1 MTNRYRIKITGKDPK
16 YFLRH
21 LIDKKIKLY
30 NIIEDHDGISLTV
43 DEVDYAKILKMK
55 TSYNIQI
62 INRFGVAKLRY
73 LLLKYKYILSFLFL
87 TLGLMI
93 ILSHF
98 IFFIDVIHSKEEIRE
113 LVETDLKEFGISK
126 YRFRVSY
133 AKKEEIRNKILEKE
147 KDKIEWLE
155 IDRIGTRYI
164 VNVEERLIK
173 DNKVDNEVRDIV
185 AKKDAMILNIE
196 AETGEIVRKKYEY
209 VRKGDTIVSGTIKNK
224 EDEVSKVKA
233 EGKVYGV
240 GWYCVTVELRKKFYE
255 EKKTG
260 KTSKALTLR
269 IANKK
274 ISVPFSKD
282 NRSYI
287 SEDSPI
293 LENNLIPIKLVLE
306 TKHEIEIIDKE
317 YNMDNSSSEAIK
329 LATKKLEDRLDE
341 QSMILSKK
349 VLKKALKN
357 SKIIVVMFYKV
368 YENITDYAEISPDI
382 ENNKTE

>member
-21 LIDKKIKLY
+21 LIVKKIKLY

-55 TSYNIQI
+55 TSYNIKI

-113 LVETDLKEFGISK
+113 LVENDLKEFGISK

-233 EGKVYGV
+233 EGKVYGEV
-240 GWYCVTVELRKKFYE
+240 WYSVTVELPKKYYE

-282 NRSYI
+282 NKSYI
-287 SEDSPI
+287 SEDSPM

-349 VLKKALKN
+349 VLKKTLKN
-357 SKIIVVMFYKV
+357 SKIIVEIFFKV
-368 YENITDYAEISPDI
+368 RENITDYKKISKELKI
-382 ENNKTE
+382 EGD

>member
-1 MTNRYRIKITGKDPK
+1 MTNKYRIKITGKDPK

-21 LIDKKIKLY
+21 LIVKKIKLY

-55 TSYNIQI
+55 TSYNIKI
-62 INRFGVAKLRY
+62 VNRFGVAKLRY
-73 LLLKYKYILSFLFL
+73 LLLKYKYILFFLFL

-113 LVETDLKEFGISK
+113 LVENDLKEFGISK
-126 YRFRVSY
+126 YKFRVSY

-233 EGKVYGV
+233 EGKVYGEV
-240 GWYCVTVELRKKFYE
+240 WYSVTVELPKKYYE

-282 NRSYI
+282 NKSYI

-293 LENNLIPIKLVLE
+293 LQNNLIPIKLVLE

-349 VLKKALKN
+349 VLKKTLKN
-357 SKIIVVMFYKV
+357 SKIIVEIFFKV
-368 YENITDYAEISPDI
+368 RENITDYKKISKELKI
-382 ENNKTE
+382 EGD

>member
-1 MTNRYRIKITGKDPK
+1 MTNKYRIKITGKDPK

-21 LIDKKIKLY
+21 LIVKKIKLY

-55 TSYNIQI
+55 TSYNIKI
-62 INRFGVAKLRY
+62 VNRFGVAKLRY
-73 LLLKYKYILSFLFL
+73 LLLKYKYILFFLFL

-98 IFFIDVIHSKEEIRE
+98 IFFIDVIHSKEEMRE
-113 LVETDLKEFGISK
+113 LVENDLKEFGISK

-233 EGKVYGV
+233 EGKVYGEV
-240 GWYCVTVELRKKFYE
+240 WYSVTVELPKKYYE

-349 VLKKALKN
+349 VLKKTLKN
-357 SKIIVVMFYKV
+357 SKIIVEIFFKV
-368 YENITDYAEISPDI
+368 RENITDYKKISKELKI
-382 ENNKTE
+382 EGD

>member
-21 LIDKKIKLY
+21 LIVKKIKLY
-30 NIIEDHDGISLTV
+30 NIVEDHDGISLTV

-55 TSYNIQI
+55 TSYNIKI

-73 LLLKYKYILSFLFL
+73 LLLKYKYILFFLFL

-113 LVETDLKEFGISK
+113 LVENDMKEFGISK
-126 YRFRVSY
+126 YKFRVSY

-224 EDEVSKVKA
+224 ENEVSKVKA
-233 EGKVYGV
+233 EGKVYGEV
-240 GWYCVTVELRKKFYE
+240 WYSVTVELPKKYYE

-282 NRSYI
+282 NKSYI

-329 LATKKLEDRLDE
+329 LATKKLEDHLDE

-349 VLKKALKN
+349 VLKKTLKN
-357 SKIIVVMFYKV
+357 SKIIVEIFFKV
-368 YENITDYAEISPDI
+368 RENITDYKKISKELKI
-382 ENNKTE
+382 EGD

>member
-21 LIDKKIKLY
+21 LIVKKIKLY

-73 LLLKYKYILSFLFL
+73 LFLKYKYILSFLFL

-98 IFFIDVIHSKEEIRE
+98 IFFIDVIHSKEEMRE
-113 LVETDLKEFGISK
+113 LVENDLKEFGISK
-126 YRFRVSY
+126 YKFRVSY

-233 EGKVYGV
+233 EGKVYGEV
-240 GWYCVTVELRKKFYE
+240 WYSVTVELPKKYYE

-282 NRSYI
+282 NKSYI

-349 VLKKALKN
+349 VLKKTLKN
-357 SKIIVVMFYKV
+357 SKIIVEIFFKV
-368 YENITDYAEISPDI
+368 RENITDYKKISKELKI
-382 ENNKTE
+382 EGD

>member
-1 MTNRYRIKITGKDPK
+1 MTNKYRIKITGKDPK

-21 LIDKKIKLY
+21 LIVKKIKLY

-233 EGKVYGV
+233 EGKVYGEV
-240 GWYCVTVELRKKFYE
+240 WYSVTVELPKKYYE

-274 ISVPFSKD
+274 VSVPFSKD
-282 NRSYI
+282 NKSYI

-293 LENNLIPIKLVLE
+293 LENNLIPIRLVLE

-317 YNMDNSSSEAIK
+317 YNMGNSSSEAIK

-349 VLKKALKN
+349 VLKKTLKN
-357 SKIIVVMFYKV
+357 SKIIVEIFFKV
-368 YENITDYAEISPDI
+368 RENITDYKKISKELKI
-382 ENNKTE
+382 EGD

>member
-1 MTNRYRIKITGKDPK
+1 MTNKYRIKITGRDPK

-21 LIDKKIKLY
+21 LIVKKIKLY

-55 TSYNIQI
+55 TSYNIKI
-62 INRFGVAKLRY
+62 VNRFGVAKLRY
-73 LLLKYKYILSFLFL
+73 LLLKYKYILFFLFL

-113 LVETDLKEFGISK
+113 LVENDLKEFGISK
-126 YRFRVSY
+126 YKFRVSY

-233 EGKVYGV
+233 EGKVYGEV
-240 GWYCVTVELRKKFYE
+240 WYSVTVELPKKYYE

-282 NRSYI
+282 NKSYI

-349 VLKKALKN
+349 VLKKTLKN
-357 SKIIVVMFYKV
+357 SKIIVEIFFKV
-368 YENITDYAEISPDI
+368 RENITDYKKISKELKI
-382 ENNKTE
+382 EGD

>member
-16 YFLRH
+16 YFLRQ
-21 LIDKKIKLY
+21 LIVKKIKLY

-233 EGKVYGV
+233 EGKVYGEV
-240 GWYCVTVELRKKFYE
+240 WYSVTVELPKKYYE

-282 NRSYI
+282 NKSYI

-357 SKIIVVMFYKV
+357 SKIIVEIFFKV
-368 YENITDYAEISPDI
+368 RENITDYKKISKELKI
-382 ENNKTE
+382 EGD

>member
-21 LIDKKIKLY
+21 LIVKKIKLY

-233 EGKVYGV
+233 EGKVYGEV
-240 GWYCVTVELRKKFYE
+240 WYSVTVELPKKYYE

-282 NRSYI
+282 NKSYI

-349 VLKKALKN
+349 VLKKTLKN
-357 SKIIVVMFYKV
+357 SKIIVEIFFKV
-368 YENITDYAEISPDI
+368 RENITDYKKISKELKI
-382 ENNKTE
+382 EGD

>member
-21 LIDKKIKLY
+21 LIVKKIKLY

-55 TSYNIQI
+55 TSYNIKI

-113 LVETDLKEFGISK
+113 LVENDLKEFGISK

-224 EDEVSKVKA
+224 ENEVSKVKA
-233 EGKVYGV
+233 EGKVYGEV
-240 GWYCVTVELRKKFYE
+240 WYSVTVELPKKYYE
-255 EKKTG
+255 EKKTC

-282 NRSYI
+282 NKSYI

-349 VLKKALKN
+349 VLKKTLKN
-357 SKIIVVMFYKV
+357 SKIIVEIFFKV
-368 YENITDYAEISPDI
+368 RENITDYKKISKELKI
-382 ENNKTE
+382 EGD

>member
-21 LIDKKIKLY
+21 LIVKKIKLY

-55 TSYNIQI
+55 TSYNIKI

-113 LVETDLKEFGISK
+113 LVENDLKEFGISK

-133 AKKEEIRNKILEKE
+133 DKKEEIRNKILEKE

-233 EGKVYGV
+233 EGKVYGEV
-240 GWYCVTVELRKKFYE
+240 WYSVTVELPKKYYE

-282 NRSYI
+282 NKSYI

-349 VLKKALKN
+349 VLKKTLKN
-357 SKIIVVMFYKV
+357 SKIIVEIFFKV
-368 YENITDYAEISPDI
+368 RENITDYKKISKELKI
-382 ENNKTE
+382 EGD

>member
-21 LIDKKIKLY
+21 LIVKKIKLY

-55 TSYNIQI
+55 TSYNIKI

-113 LVETDLKEFGISK
+113 LVENDLKEFGISK

-224 EDEVSKVKA
+224 ENEVSKVKA
-233 EGKVYGV
+233 EGKVYGEV
-240 GWYCVTVELRKKFYE
+240 WYSVTVELPKKYYE

-282 NRSYI
+282 NKSYI

-293 LENNLIPIKLVLE
+293 IENNLIPIRLVLE

-329 LATKKLEDRLDE
+329 LATKKLEDHLDE

-349 VLKKALKN
+349 VLKKTLKN
-357 SKIIVVMFYKV
+357 SKIIVEIFFKV
-368 YENITDYAEISPDI
+368 RENITDYKKISKELKI
-382 ENNKTE
+382 EGD

>member
-21 LIDKKIKLY
+21 LIVKKIKLY

-55 TSYNIQI
+55 TSYNIKI

-113 LVETDLKEFGISK
+113 LVENDLKEFGISK

-224 EDEVSKVKA
+224 ENEVSKVKA
-233 EGKVYGV
+233 EGKVYGEV
-240 GWYCVTVELRKKFYE
+240 WYSVTVELPKKYYE

-282 NRSYI
+282 NKSYI
-287 SEDSPI
+287 SEDTPI
-293 LENNLIPIKLVLE
+293 LENNLIPIRLVLE

-329 LATKKLEDRLDE
+329 LATKKLEDHLDE

-349 VLKKALKN
+349 VLKKTLKN
-357 SKIIVVMFYKV
+357 SKIIVEIFFKV
-368 YENITDYAEISPDI
+368 RENITDYKKISKELKI
-382 ENNKTE
+382 EGD

>member
-21 LIDKKIKLY
+21 LIVKKIKLY

-98 IFFIDVIHSKEEIRE
+98 IFFIDIIHSKEEIRE
-113 LVETDLKEFGISK
+113 LVENDLKEFGISK
-126 YRFRVSY
+126 YRFRASY

-224 EDEVSKVKA
+224 ENEVSKVKA
-233 EGKVYGV
+233 EGKVYGEV
-240 GWYCVTVELRKKFYE
+240 WYSVTVELPKKYYE

-282 NRSYI
+282 NKSYI

-349 VLKKALKN
+349 VLKKTLKN
-357 SKIIVVMFYKV
+357 SKIIVEIFFKV
-368 YENITDYAEISPDI
+368 RENITDYKKISKELKI
-382 ENNKTE
+382 EGD

>member
-21 LIDKKIKLY
+21 LIVKKIKLY

-55 TSYNIQI
+55 TSYNIKI

-113 LVETDLKEFGISK
+113 LVENDLKEFGISK

-233 EGKVYGV
+233 EGKVYGEV
-240 GWYCVTVELRKKFYE
+240 WYSVTVELPKKYYE

-282 NRSYI
+282 NKSYI

-349 VLKKALKN
+349 VLKNTLKN
-357 SKIIVVMFYKV
+357 SKIIVEIFFKV
-368 YENITDYAEISPDI
+368 RENITDYKKISKELKI
-382 ENNKTE
+382 EGD

>member
-21 LIDKKIKLY
+21 LIVKKIKLY

-55 TSYNIQI
+55 TSYNIKI

-113 LVETDLKEFGISK
+113 LVENDLKEFGISK

-233 EGKVYGV
+233 EGKVYGEV
-240 GWYCVTVELRKKFYE
+240 WYSVTVELPKKYYE

-282 NRSYI
+282 NKSYI

-293 LENNLIPIKLVLE
+293 LE

-349 VLKKALKN
+349 VLKKTLKN
-357 SKIIVVMFYKV
+357 SKIIVEIFFKV
-368 YENITDYAEISPDI
+368 RENITDYKKISKELKI
-382 ENNKTE
+382 EGD

>member
-21 LIDKKIKLY
+21 LIVKKIKLY

-55 TSYNIQI
+55 TSYNIKI

-113 LVETDLKEFGISK
+113 LVENDLKEFGISK

-233 EGKVYGV
+233 EGKVYGEV
-240 GWYCVTVELRKKFYE
+240 WYSVTVELPKKYYE

-274 ISVPFSKD
+274 ISVAFSKD
-282 NRSYI
+282 NKSYI

-349 VLKKALKN
+349 VLKKTLKN
-357 SKIIVVMFYKV
+357 SKIIVEIFFKV
-368 YENITDYAEISPDI
+368 RENITDYKKISKELKI
-382 ENNKTE
+382 EGD

>member
-1 MTNRYRIKITGKDPK
+1 MTNKYRIKITGKDPK

-21 LIDKKIKLY
+21 LIVKKIKLY

-55 TSYNIQI
+55 TSYNIKI
-62 INRFGVAKLRY
+62 VNRFGVAKLRY
-73 LLLKYKYILSFLFL
+73 LLLKYKYILFFLFL

-98 IFFIDVIHSKEEIRE
+98 IFFIDVIHSKEEMRE
-113 LVETDLKEFGISK
+113 LVENDLKEFGISK
-126 YRFRVSY
+126 YKFRVSY

-233 EGKVYGV
+233 EGKVYGEV
-240 GWYCVTVELRKKFYE
+240 WYSVTVELPKKYYE

-329 LATKKLEDRLDE
+329 LATKKLKDRLDE

-357 SKIIVVMFYKV
+357 SKIIVEIFFKV
-368 YENITDYAEISPDI
+368 RENITDYKKISKELKI
-382 ENNKTE
+382 EGD

>member
-21 LIDKKIKLY
+21 LIVKKIKLY
-30 NIIEDHDGISLTV
+30 NIVEDHDGISLTV

-87 TLGLMI
+87 TLGFMI

-98 IFFIDVIHSKEEIRE
+98 IFFIDIIHSKEEIRE
-113 LVETDLKEFGISK
+113 LVENDLKEFGISK

-224 EDEVSKVKA
+224 ENEVSKVKA
-233 EGKVYGV
+233 EGKVYGEV
-240 GWYCVTVELRKKFYE
+240 WYSVTVELPKKYYE

-282 NRSYI
+282 NKSYI

-293 LENNLIPIKLVLE
+293 IENNLIPIRLVLE

-329 LATKKLEDRLDE
+329 LATKKLEDHLDE

-349 VLKKALKN
+349 VLKKTLKN
-357 SKIIVVMFYKV
+357 SKIIVEIFFKV
-368 YENITDYAEISPDI
+368 RENITDYKKISKELKI
-382 ENNKTE
+382 EGD

>member
-21 LIDKKIKLY
+21 LIVKKIKLY

-73 LLLKYKYILSFLFL
+73 LFLKYKYILSFLFL

-113 LVETDLKEFGISK
+113 LVENDLKEFGISK

-233 EGKVYGV
+233 EGKVYGEV
-240 GWYCVTVELRKKFYE
+240 WYSVTVELPKKYYE

-282 NRSYI
+282 NKSYI

-317 YNMDNSSSEAIK
+317 YNMDNSSSETIK

-349 VLKKALKN
+349 VLKKTLKN
-357 SKIIVVMFYKV
+357 SKIIVEIFFKV
-368 YENITDYAEISPDI
+368 RENITDYKKISKELKI
-382 ENNKTE
+382 EGD

>member
-21 LIDKKIKLY
+21 LIVKKIKLY

-87 TLGLMI
+87 TLGFMI

-98 IFFIDVIHSKEEIRE
+98 IFFIDIIHSKEEIRE
-113 LVETDLKEFGISK
+113 LVENDLKEFGISK

-224 EDEVSKVKA
+224 ENEVSKVKA
-233 EGKVYGV
+233 EGKVYGEV
-240 GWYCVTVELRKKFYE
+240 WYSVTVELPKKYYE

-282 NRSYI
+282 NKSYI

-349 VLKKALKN
+349 VLKKTLKN
-357 SKIIVVMFYKV
+357 SKIIVEIFFKV
-368 YENITDYAEISPDI
+368 RENITDYKKISKELKI
-382 ENNKTE
+382 EGD

>member
-21 LIDKKIKLY
+21 LIVKKIKLY

-55 TSYNIQI
+55 TSYNIKI

-113 LVETDLKEFGISK
+113 LVENDLKEFGISK

-233 EGKVYGV
+233 EGKVYGEV
-240 GWYCVTVELRKKFYE
+240 WYSVTVELPKKYYE

-282 NRSYI
+282 NKSYI

-293 LENNLIPIKLVLE
+293 LEKNLIPIKLVLE

-329 LATKKLEDRLDE
+329 LATKKLEERLDE

-349 VLKKALKN
+349 VLKKTLKN
-357 SKIIVVMFYKV
+357 SKIIVEIFFKV
-368 YENITDYAEISPDI
+368 RENITDYKKISKELKI
-382 ENNKTE
+382 EGD

>member
-1 MTNRYRIKITGKDPK
+1 MGKDPK

-21 LIDKKIKLY
+21 LIVKKIKLY

-55 TSYNIQI
+55 TSYNIKI

-113 LVETDLKEFGISK
+113 LVENDLKEFGISK

-233 EGKVYGV
+233 EGKVYGEV
-240 GWYCVTVELRKKFYE
+240 WYSVTVELPKKYYE

-282 NRSYI
+282 NKSYI

-349 VLKKALKN
+349 VLKKTLKN
-357 SKIIVVMFYKV
+357 SKIIVEIFFKV
-368 YENITDYAEISPDI
+368 RENITDYKKISKELKI
-382 ENNKTE
+382 EGD

>member
-21 LIDKKIKLY
+21 LIVKKIKLY

-55 TSYNIQI
+55 TSYNIKI

-113 LVETDLKEFGISK
+113 LVENDLKEFGISK

-233 EGKVYGV
+233 EGKVYGEV
-240 GWYCVTVELRKKFYE
+240 WYSVTVELPKKYYE

-282 NRSYI
+282 NKSYI

-329 LATKKLEDRLDE
+329 LATKKLEGRLDE

-349 VLKKALKN
+349 VLKKTLKN
-357 SKIIVVMFYKV
+357 SKIIVEIFFKV
-368 YENITDYAEISPDI
+368 RENITDYKKISKELKI
-382 ENNKTE
+382 EGD

>member
-21 LIDKKIKLY
+21 LIVKKIKLY

-233 EGKVYGV
+233 EGKVYGEV
-240 GWYCVTVELRKKFYE
+240 WYSVTVELPKKYYE

-282 NRSYI
+282 NKSYI

-317 YNMDNSSSEAIK
+317 YNMDNSSSETIK

-349 VLKKALKN
+349 VLKKTLKN
-357 SKIIVVMFYKV
+357 SKIIVEIFFKV
-368 YENITDYAEISPDI
+368 RENITDYKKISKELKI
-382 ENNKTE
+382 EGD

>member
-1 MTNRYRIKITGKDPK
+1 MTNKYRIKITGKDPK

-21 LIDKKIKLY
+21 LIVKKIKLY
-30 NIIEDHDGISLTV
+30 NIVEDHDGISLTV

-55 TSYNIQI
+55 TSYNIKVV
-62 INRFGVAKLRY
+62 NRFGVAKLRY
-73 LLLKYKYILSFLFL
+73 LLLKYKYILFFLFL

-113 LVETDLKEFGISK
+113 LVENDLKEFGISK
-126 YRFRVSY
+126 YKFRVSY

-233 EGKVYGV
+233 EGKVYGEV
-240 GWYCVTVELRKKFYE
+240 WYSVTVELPKKYHE

-282 NRSYI
+282 NKSYI

-349 VLKKALKN
+349 VLKKTLKN
-357 SKIIVVMFYKV
+357 SKIIVEIFFKV
-368 YENITDYAEISPDI
+368 RENITDYKKISKELKI
-382 ENNKTE
+382 EGD

>member
-21 LIDKKIKLY
+21 LIVKKIKLY
-30 NIIEDHDGISLTV
+30 NIVEDHDGISLTV

-55 TSYNIQI
+55 TSYNIKI

-113 LVETDLKEFGISK
+113 LVENDLKEFGISK

-224 EDEVSKVKA
+224 ENEVSKVKA
-233 EGKVYGV
+233 EGKVYGEV
-240 GWYCVTVELRKKFYE
+240 WYSVTVELPKKYYE

-282 NRSYI
+282 NKSYI

-349 VLKKALKN
+349 VLKKTLKN
-357 SKIIVVMFYKV
+357 SKIIVEIFFKV
-368 YENITDYAEISPDI
+368 RENITDYKKISKELKI
-382 ENNKTE
+382 EGD

>member
-21 LIDKKIKLY
+21 LIVKKIKLY

-55 TSYNIQI
+55 TSYNIKI

-113 LVETDLKEFGISK
+113 LVENDLKEFGISK

-233 EGKVYGV
+233 EGKVYGEV
-240 GWYCVTVELRKKFYE
+240 WYSVTVELPKKYYE

-282 NRSYI
+282 NKSYI

-329 LATKKLEDRLDE
+329 LATKKLEERLDE

-349 VLKKALKN
+349 VLKKTLKN
-357 SKIIVVMFYKV
+357 SKIIVEIFFKV
-368 YENITDYAEISPDI
+368 RENITDYKKIPKELKI
-382 ENNKTE
+382 EGD

>member
-1 MTNRYRIKITGKDPK
+1 MTNKYRIKITGKDPK

-21 LIDKKIKLY
+21 LIVKKIKLY

-55 TSYNIQI
+55 TSYNIKI
-62 INRFGVAKLRY
+62 VNRFGVAKLRY
-73 LLLKYKYILSFLFL
+73 LLLKYKYILFFLFL

-113 LVETDLKEFGISK
+113 LVENDLKEFGISK
-126 YRFRVSY
+126 YKFRVSY

-233 EGKVYGV
+233 EGKVYGEV
-240 GWYCVTVELRKKFYE
+240 WYSVTVELPKKYYE

-274 ISVPFSKD
+274 VSVPFSKD
-282 NRSYI
+282 NKSYI

-293 LENNLIPIKLVLE
+293 LENNLIPIRLVLE

-349 VLKKALKN
+349 VLKKTLKN
-357 SKIIVVMFYKV
+357 SKIIVEIFFKV
-368 YENITDYAEISPDI
+368 RENITDYKKISKELKI
-382 ENNKTE
+382 EGD

>member
-21 LIDKKIKLY
+21 LIVKKIKLY

-55 TSYNIQI
+55 TSYNIKI

-87 TLGLMI
+87 TLGLII

-113 LVETDLKEFGISK
+113 LVENDLKEFGISK

-233 EGKVYGV
+233 EGKVYGEV
-240 GWYCVTVELRKKFYE
+240 WYSVTVELPKKYYE

-282 NRSYI
+282 NKSYI

-349 VLKKALKN
+349 VLKKTLKN
-357 SKIIVVMFYKV
+357 SKIIVEIFFKV
-368 YENITDYAEISPDI
+368 RENITDYKKISKELKI
-382 ENNKTE
+382 EGD

>member
-21 LIDKKIKLY
+21 LIVKKIKLY

-55 TSYNIQI
+55 TSYNIKI

-113 LVETDLKEFGISK
+113 LVENDLKEFGISK

-233 EGKVYGV
+233 EGKVYGEV
-240 GWYCVTVELRKKFYE
+240 WYSVTVELPKKYYE

-282 NRSYI
+282 NKSYI

-329 LATKKLEDRLDE
+329 LATKKLEDHLDE

-349 VLKKALKN
+349 VLKKTLKN
-357 SKIIVVMFYKV
+357 SKIIVEIFFKV
-368 YENITDYAEISPDI
+368 RENITDYKKISKELKI
-382 ENNKTE
+382 EGD

>member
-1 MTNRYRIKITGKDPK
+1 MTNKYRIKITGKDPK

-21 LIDKKIKLY
+21 LIVKKIKLY

-55 TSYNIQI
+55 TSYNIKI
-62 INRFGVAKLRY
+62 VNRFGVAKLRY
-73 LLLKYKYILSFLFL
+73 LLLKYKYILFFLFL

-98 IFFIDVIHSKEEIRE
+98 IFFIDVIHSKEEMRE
-113 LVETDLKEFGISK
+113 LVENDLKEFGISK
-126 YRFRVSY
+126 YKFRVSY

-233 EGKVYGV
+233 EGKVYGEV
-240 GWYCVTVELRKKFYE
+240 WYSVTVELPKKYYE

-349 VLKKALKN
+349 VLKKTLKN
-357 SKIIVVMFYKV
+357 SKIIVEIFFKV
-368 YENITDYAEISPDI
+368 RENITDYKKISKELKI
-382 ENNKTE
+382 EGD

>member
-21 LIDKKIKLY
+21 LIVKKIKLY

-233 EGKVYGV
+233 EGKVYGEV
-240 GWYCVTVELRKKFYE
+240 WYSVTVELPKKYYE

-282 NRSYI
+282 NKSYI

-293 LENNLIPIKLVLE
+293 IENNLIPIRLVLE

-329 LATKKLEDRLDE
+329 LATKKLEDHLDE

-349 VLKKALKN
+349 VLKKTLKN
-357 SKIIVVMFYKV
+357 SKIIVEIFFKV
-368 YENITDYAEISPDI
+368 RENITDYKKISKELKI
-382 ENNKTE
+382 EGD

>member
-21 LIDKKIKLY
+21 LIVKKIKLY

-73 LLLKYKYILSFLFL
+73 LFLKYKYILSFLFL

-113 LVETDLKEFGISK
+113 LVENDLKEFGISK

-233 EGKVYGV
+233 EGKVYGEV
-240 GWYCVTVELRKKFYE
+240 WYSVTVELPKKYYE

-282 NRSYI
+282 NKSYI

-329 LATKKLEDRLDE
+329 LATKKLEERLDE

-349 VLKKALKN
+349 VLKKTLKN
-357 SKIIVVMFYKV
+357 SKIIVEIFFKV
-368 YENITDYAEISPDI
+368 RENITDYKKISKELKI
-382 ENNKTE
+382 EGD

>member
-21 LIDKKIKLY
+21 LIVKKIKLY

-98 IFFIDVIHSKEEIRE
+98 IFFIDIIHSKEEIRE
-113 LVETDLKEFGISK
+113 LVENDLKEFGISK

-233 EGKVYGV
+233 EGKVYGEV
-240 GWYCVTVELRKKFYE
+240 WYSVTVELPKKYYE

-357 SKIIVVMFYKV
+357 SKIIVEIFFKV
-368 YENITDYAEISPDI
+368 RENITDYKKISKELKI
-382 ENNKTE
+382 EGD

>member
-21 LIDKKIKLY
+21 LIVKKIKLY

-43 DEVDYAKILKMK
+43 DEVDYAKILK
-55 TSYNIQI
+55 I

-113 LVETDLKEFGISK
+113 LVENDLKEFGISK

-233 EGKVYGV
+233 EGKVYGEV
-240 GWYCVTVELRKKFYE
+240 WYSVTVELPKKYYE

-282 NRSYI
+282 NKSYI

-349 VLKKALKN
+349 VLKKTLKN
-357 SKIIVVMFYKV
+357 SKIIVEIFFKV
-368 YENITDYAEISPDI
+368 RENITDYKKISKELKI
-382 ENNKTE
+382 EGD

>member
-1 MTNRYRIKITGKDPK
+1 MTNKYRIKITGKDPK

-21 LIDKKIKLY
+21 LIVKKIKLY
-30 NIIEDHDGISLTV
+30 NIVEDHDGISLTV

-55 TSYNIQI
+55 TSYNIKI
-62 INRFGVAKLRY
+62 VNRFGVAKLRY
-73 LLLKYKYILSFLFL
+73 LLLKYNYILFFLFL

-113 LVETDLKEFGISK
+113 LVENDLKEFGISK
-126 YRFRVSY
+126 YKFRVSY

-224 EDEVSKVKA
+224 ENEVSKVKA
-233 EGKVYGV
+233 EGKVYGEV
-240 GWYCVTVELRKKFYE
+240 WYSVTVELPKKYYE

-282 NRSYI
+282 NKSYI

-349 VLKKALKN
+349 VLKKTLKN
-357 SKIIVVMFYKV
+357 SKIIVEIFFKV
-368 YENITDYAEISPDI
+368 RENITDYKKISKELKI
-382 ENNKTE
+382 EGD

>member
-21 LIDKKIKLY
+21 LIVKKIKLY

-55 TSYNIQI
+55 TSYNIKI

-113 LVETDLKEFGISK
+113 LVENDLKEFGISK

-224 EDEVSKVKA
+224 ENEVSKVKA
-233 EGKVYGV
+233 EGKVYGEV
-240 GWYCVTVELRKKFYE
+240 WYSVTVELPKKYYE

-282 NRSYI
+282 NKSYI

-329 LATKKLEDRLDE
+329 LATKKLEDHLDE

-349 VLKKALKN
+349 VLKKTLKN
-357 SKIIVVMFYKV
+357 SKIIVEIFFKV
-368 YENITDYAEISPDI
+368 RENITDYKKISKELKI
-382 ENNKTE
+382 EGD

>member
-21 LIDKKIKLY
+21 LIVKKIKLY

-98 IFFIDVIHSKEEIRE
+98 IFFIDIIHSKEEIRE
-113 LVETDLKEFGISK
+113 LVENDLKEFGISK

-233 EGKVYGV
+233 EGKVYGEV
-240 GWYCVTVELRKKFYE
+240 WYSVTVELPKKYYE

-282 NRSYI
+282 NKSYI

-349 VLKKALKN
+349 VLKKTLKN
-357 SKIIVVMFYKV
+357 SKIIVEIFFKV
-368 YENITDYAEISPDI
+368 RENITDYKKISKELKI
-382 ENNKTE
+382 EGD

>member
-21 LIDKKIKLY
+21 LIVKKIKLY
-30 NIIEDHDGISLTV
+30 NIVEDHDGISLTV

-55 TSYNIQI
+55 TSYNIKI

-113 LVETDLKEFGISK
+113 LVENDLKEFGISK

-233 EGKVYGV
+233 EGKVYGEV
-240 GWYCVTVELRKKFYE
+240 WYSVTVELPKKYYE

-282 NRSYI
+282 NKSYI

-349 VLKKALKN
+349 VLKKTLKN
-357 SKIIVVMFYKV
+357 SKIIVEIFFKV
-368 YENITDYAEISPDI
+368 RENITDYKKISKELKI
-382 ENNKTE
+382 EGD